1 MATVKLGRGRV
12 CHSRMRAAAA
22 CTPSLAVDVSCTG
35 VWQGPEGD
43 QRGTGARGRQRQREQ
58 TIIDILGHQRLFSQ
72 EQERSRLSCQGLRL
86 IPYAP
91 HFAVHGLAIDTA
103 GSRRS
108 AGELR
113 RQRIE
118 RRDETRQGPHMLPA
132 VRRQHLGHVIGCPC
146 SFASDFHP
154 ALTRSFAVARVGVR
168 GPSSSFRFLARTRV
182 RGLLSARY
190 LRLQG
195 LPPKQ
200 PEPAALRVADTGGLV
215 GLLIVSRRAVASPVC
230 GVAAIPCVTAL
241 LMEAPPPISLPSTAG
256 FWVLDW
262 LWLTWSLTC
271 LSSAHKARQ
280 SPRPLS
286 WGTMAQLGVWAALTS
301 PTPPRPRSTVPRIS
315 KPSGEAL
322 LALVGDNNAPTD
334 SPCKPW
340 PIPGKQA
347 QAPEASD
354 STHTSENTVPA

>member
-43 QRGTGARGRQRQREQ
+43 QRGTGARGRQGQREQ

-118 RRDETRQGPHMLPA
+118 RLDETRKGPHMLPA
-132 VRRQHLGHVIGCPC
+132 VRR
-146 SFASDFHP
+146 
-154 ALTRSFAVARVGVR
+154 
-168 GPSSSFRFLARTRV
+168 
-182 RGLLSARY
+182 
-190 LRLQG
+190 
-195 LPPKQ
+195 
-200 PEPAALRVADTGGLV
+200 
-215 GLLIVSRRAVASPVC
+215 
-230 GVAAIPCVTAL
+230 
-241 LMEAPPPISLPSTAG
+241 
-256 FWVLDW
+256 
-262 LWLTWSLTC
+262 
-271 LSSAHKARQ
+271 
-280 SPRPLS
+280 
-286 WGTMAQLGVWAALTS
+286 
-301 PTPPRPRSTVPRIS
+301 
-315 KPSGEAL
+315 
-322 LALVGDNNAPTD
+322 
-334 SPCKPW
+334 
-340 PIPGKQA
+340 
-347 QAPEASD
+347 
-354 STHTSENTVPA
+354 